1 MAKPVAASFLTQAN
15 ALFKKNLTYQ
25 KRNIWSNVRLI
36 VIPLYLCVVLVC
48 IQAVFDSLVNNS
60 VDNQC
65 GCRCADDDKNGDGKC
80 EIKSCGLQY
89 SSQNQAVFCAF
100 PNPPPLL
107 PLLHIPPSVNRDSC
121 QRTGSCP
128 VTILVTGNNQSLGTT
143 LSENLLS
150 TSFTVNSSSD
160 LFLRNLAYNVLA
172 SPSLFEL

>member
-15 ALFKKNLTYQ
+15 ALFKKNLTYQVWPNNIHVLSIYTWKKCNYILLPLLQ

-128 VTILVTGNNQSLGTT
+128 VTILVTGNNQSLGTSIHT
-143 LSENLLS
+143 FPL
-150 TSFTVNSSSD
+150 
-160 LFLRNLAYNVLA
+160 
-172 SPSLFEL
+172 